1 MMAQS
6 AAINAW
12 RLSFDIRYS
21 FLVARCLQGTETE
34 VCAKFLAGQLGCDR
48 VTWTLSICKRWD
60 IEKAQDWTLG
70 MWTVRTSAYIVEKN
84 IQLADLVVVQSFR
97 GVTGFPCE
105 TIKIKPK

>member
-1 MMAQS
+1 MAQS

-12 RLSFDIRYS
+12 RLSVDIRYS

-48 VTWTLSICKRWD
+48 VTWTLSICKRKNG
-60 IEKAQDWTLG
+60 EKAQDWT
-70 MWTVRTSAYIVEKN
+70 VRASAYIVEKN
-84 IQLADLVVVQSFR
+84 IQLADLVVVQSSQ